1 MSKCKLIASRH
12 LHMQRSAQVKLIFRI
27 HVVNEQHM
35 MTNTVHCDMKFPP
48 VAGGSEPSEDHE
60 DCRCALEGPKSSK
73 LLELPDDPTS
83 ALT

>member
-1 MSKCKLIASRH
+1 MQTDCKQTLAYAEECTD
-12 LHMQRSAQVKLIFRI
+12 QADFQI

-35 MTNTVHCDMKFPP
+35 MTNTVHCDMRFPP

-60 DCRCALEGPKSSK
+60 DCRCALEGPRSSK
-73 LLELPDDPTS
+73 LLELPDDAAS